1 MKNYSIAIA
10 TFYPG
15 DIINKCLSSLPNN
28 KEIIVIDNGDD
39 KKLRDNL
46 SKINN
51 KNIYYHNIGDVGIS
65 KSLNYAISKSSNN
78 YVFITQPDVIISS
91 QSIDNLIKASEK
103 YKKAGIVSPLI
114 FDEKNYSKYDHYD
127 LKISKRGKVLNSKKI
142 NSLKKPDGDICVEAI
157 NSTALLVK
165 KDVIEKIGKWDEN
178 IYTYLEDID
187 MCLRLRLAGY
197 QIIKVSNAKAYH
209 IGFASHENIN
219 HKKHDILRNW
229 HFCWSSIY
237 FKNKHATKF
246 SFLMFYVNIFFKSL
260 FKTIIYLILF
270 NKNKSKTNLIKL
282 RACLSYLFL
291 KKSSFRKFF
300 NT

>member
-15 DIINKCLSSLPNN
+15 NIINKCLASLPDN
-28 KEIIVIDNGDD
+28 KEILIIDNGDD
-39 KKLRDNL
+39 KKLQDDL

-51 KNIYYHNIGDVGIS
+51 KNLHYYNIGDVGIS

-91 QSIDNLIKASEK
+91 QSIENLIKASEK
-103 YKKAGIVSPLI
+103 YDKVGIASPLT
-114 FDEKNYSKYDHYD
+114 FDEKNYSKYDYYD
-127 LKISKRGKVLNSKKI
+127 LKISKSGKVLNNKKNFLI
-142 NSLKKPDGDICVEAI
+142 KKPEGNICVEAI
-157 NSTALLVK
+157 NSTALLIK

-197 QIIKVSNAKAYH
+197 QIIKVSDAKAYH
-209 IGFASHENIN
+209 IGFASHEKKN

-237 FKNKHATKF
+237 FKNKHATTISFFIFYIKIF
-246 SFLMFYVNIFFKSL
+246 SKSL
-260 FKTIIYLILF
+260 FKSIIYSILF
-270 NKNKSKTNLIKL
+270 NKKKSEINLIKL
-282 RACLSYLFL
+282 RACLSYLFSR
-291 KKSSFRKFF
+291 KSDFRKFF
-300 NT
+300 

>member
-15 DIINKCLSSLPNN
+15 NIINECLASLPNN
-28 KEIIVIDNGDD
+28 KEILIIDNGDD

-46 SKINN
+46 SKIDN
-51 KNIYYHNIGDVGIS
+51 KNLQYHNIGDVGIS

-78 YVFITQPDVIISS
+78 YVFITQPDVIITS
-91 QSIDNLIKASEK
+91 QSIDNLIEASEK
-103 YKKAGIVSPLI
+103 YDNIGIVSPLT
-114 FDEKNYSKYDHYD
+114 FDDENYSKYDHYD
-127 LKISKRGKVLNSKKI
+127 LKISKSGKVLNNKKKTL
-142 NSLKKPDGDICVEAI
+142 LKKPEGDICVEAV

-165 KDVIEKIGKWDEN
+165 KNVIEKIGKWDEN

-197 QIIKVSNAKAYH
+197 QIIKVSDARAYH
-209 IGFASHENIN
+209 IGFASHEKKN

-237 FKNKHATKF
+237 FKNKHATTI
-246 SFLMFYVNIFFKSL
+246 SFLIFYVSIFFKSL
-260 FKTIIYLILF
+260 FKSIIYSILF
-270 NKNKSKTNLIKL
+270 NKNKLEINLIKL
-282 RACLSYLFL
+282 RACLSYLFS

-300 NT
+300 

>member
-15 DIINKCLSSLPNN
+15 NIINKCLASLPNN
-28 KEIIVIDNGDD
+28 KEILIIDNGDD

-46 SKINN
+46 SKIDN
-51 KNIYYHNIGDVGIS
+51 KNIHYHNIGDVGIS

-78 YVFITQPDVIISS
+78 YVFITQPDVVISS
-91 QSIDNLIKASEK
+91 QSIDNLIKAGEK
-103 YKKAGIVSPLI
+103 YDKVGIVSPLT
-114 FDEKNYSKYDHYD
+114 FDDENYSKYDHYD
-127 LKISKRGKVLNSKKI
+127 LKISKSGKVLNNKKKT
-142 NSLKKPDGDICVEAI
+142 SLKKPEGDVCVEAI
-157 NSTALLVK
+157 NSTALLIK

-197 QIIKVSNAKAYH
+197 QIIKVSDAKAYH
-209 IGFASHENIN
+209 IGFASHEKKN

-237 FKNKHATKF
+237 FKSKHATTISFFIFYIKIF
-246 SFLMFYVNIFFKSL
+246 SKSL
-260 FKTIIYLILF
+260 FKSIIYSILF
-270 NKNKSKTNLIKL
+270 NKKKSETNLIKL
-282 RACLSYLFL
+282 RACLSYLFSR
-291 KKSSFRKFF
+291 KSDFRKFF
-300 NT
+300 

>member
-15 DIINKCLSSLPNN
+15 NIINECLASLPNN
-28 KEIIVIDNGDD
+28 KEILIIDNGND

-51 KNIYYHNIGDVGIS
+51 KNLQYHNIGDVGIS
-65 KSLNYAISKSSNN
+65 MSLNYAISKSSNN

-91 QSIDNLIKASEK
+91 QSIDNLIEASEK
-103 YKKAGIVSPLI
+103 YDKIGMVSPLT
-114 FDEKNYSKYDHYD
+114 FDDKNYSKYDHYD
-127 LKISKRGKVLNSKKI
+127 LKMTKSGKVLNSKKKT
-142 NSLKKPDGDICVEAI
+142 SLKKPEGDICVEAI

-197 QIIKVSNAKAYH
+197 QIIKVCDAKAYH
-209 IGFASHENIN
+209 IGFGSHEKKN

-237 FKNKHATKF
+237 FKNKHATKI
-246 SFLMFYVNIFFKSL
+246 SFLIFYITIFFKSL
-260 FKTIIYLILF
+260 FKSIIYSILF
-270 NKNKSKTNLIKL
+270 NKNKSEINLIKL
-282 RACLSYLFL
+282 RACLSYLFSR
-291 KKSSFRKFF
+291 KSDFRKFF
-300 NT
+300 

>member
-15 DIINKCLSSLPNN
+15 NIINKCLSSLPNN
-28 KEIIVIDNGDD
+28 KEILIIDNGDD
-39 KKLRDNL
+39 TKLRDNL
-46 SKINN
+46 SEINN
-51 KNIYYHNIGDVGIS
+51 KNIQYHNIGDVGIS

-78 YVFITQPDVIISS
+78 YVFITQPDVITSS

-103 YKKAGIVSPLI
+103 YNKIGIVSPLI
-114 FDEKNYSKYDHYD
+114 YDDENYSKYDHYD
-127 LKISKRGKVLNSKKI
+127 LKISKSGKVLNNKKKI
-142 NSLKKPDGDICVEAI
+142 SLKKPEGDICVEAI

-187 MCLRLRLAGY
+187 MCLRLRLGGY
-197 QIIKVSNAKAYH
+197 QIIKVSDAKAYH
-209 IGFASHENIN
+209 IGFASHEKKN

-237 FKNKHATKF
+237 FKHKHATTI
-246 SFLMFYVNIFFKSL
+246 SFLIFYINIFSKSL
-260 FKTIIYLILF
+260 FKSIIYSILL
-270 NKNKSKTNLIKL
+270 NKNKSEMNLIKL

-291 KKSSFRKFF
+291 KKSGFRKFF
-300 NT
+300 